1 MMSPTVRS
9 AIQQI
14 PRTLDHAHMESLS
27 SRWRSLPKEPGG
39 LGPVE
44 SAALH
49 YCLLRR
55 CQPGA
60 IERKALYVFC
70 AGHSFAGEDRAASL
84 PPAQRFAALLAG
96 DSPAAA
102 LASLTHAALVPVNA
116 ALAGVSAE
124 GAIDLRL
131 ADSSGD
137 PLAGPA
143 MTVPLVNEALEAGIV
158 LADDASKRYEA
169 VGIACLDGRVNPS
182 ASAVASA
189 LLGSAPDQ
197 WLFNEPSIAPLQA
210 SRRRDAV
217 REALARHAPGFA
229 IPFDV
234 LRLVGSVDIA
244 VMTGFLLGAALTA
257 LPVMIDG
264 FASSVAALLA
274 RRLAPDSFGV
284 CIFSHANPS
293 PAHPALLSLLAVTP
307 VLGHGIS
314 QEGGY
319 AALLALHHLDLALRI
334 LGCLG
339 NRSTLK

>member
-14 PRTLDHAHMESLS
+14 SHTLDYAHMESLS

-116 ALAGVSAE
+116 ALAGVSAD

-169 VGIACLDGRVNPS
+169 VGIACLDGRANPS

-197 WLFNEPSIAPLQA
+197 WLFIEPSIAPLQV

-217 REALARHAPGFA
+217 
-229 IPFDV
+229 
-234 LRLVGSVDIA
+234 
-244 VMTGFLLGAALTA
+244 
-257 LPVMIDG
+257 
-264 FASSVAALLA
+264 
-274 RRLAPDSFGV
+274 
-284 CIFSHANPS
+284 
-293 PAHPALLSLLAVTP
+293 
-307 VLGHGIS
+307 
-314 QEGGY
+314 
-319 AALLALHHLDLALRI
+319 
-334 LGCLG
+334 
-339 NRSTLK
+339 

>member
-9 AIQQI
+9 AIAQI
-14 PRTLDHAHMESLS
+14 PRALDHACMESLS
-27 SRWRSLPKEPGG
+27 SRWRSLPMEPGG
-39 LGPVE
+39 LGAAQ

-55 CQPGA
+55 SQPAA

-70 AGHSFAGEDRAASL
+70 AAHSFAGEDRATAES
-84 PPAQRFAALLAG
+84 PQQRFAALLAG
-96 DSPAAA
+96 ASPAAA

-116 ALAGVSAE
+116 ALAGVSAQS
-124 GAIDLRL
+124 AIDLRL

-143 MTVPLVNEALEAGIV
+143 MTVPLANEALEAGVI
-158 LADDASKRYEA
+158 LAEDASKRYDA
-169 VGIACLDGRVNPS
+169 VAIACLDGCANPS

-197 WLFNEPSIAPLQA
+197 WLLNEPSIAPVRA
-210 SRRRDAV
+210 SRRHDAV
-217 REALARHAPGFA
+217 REALSRHAAGFA
-229 IPFDV
+229 IPFDI
-234 LRLVGSVDIA
+234 LRLVGSVDLA
-244 VMTGFLLGAALTA
+244 VMAGFILGASSTA

-264 FASSVAALLA
+264 FASTVAALLA
-274 RRLAPDSFGV
+274 RRLSPDSFDF
-284 CIFSHANPS
+284 CLFSHANPS

-307 VLGHGIS
+307 VLGPTIS
-314 QEGGY
+314 QEGGF
-319 AALLALHHLDLALRI
+319 ASLLALHHLDLTLRI
-334 LGCLG
+334 LACLE